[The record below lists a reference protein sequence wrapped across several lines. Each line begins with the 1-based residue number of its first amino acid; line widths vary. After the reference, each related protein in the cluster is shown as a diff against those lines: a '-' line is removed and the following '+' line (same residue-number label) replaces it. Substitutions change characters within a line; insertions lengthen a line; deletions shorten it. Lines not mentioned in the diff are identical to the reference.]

1 MRILIAPDSLK
12 ESLSSEKAA
21 EHIGNGIRKA
31 MKDAELIPDF
41 RTGTPKLK
49 IE

>member
-1 MRILIAPDSLK
+1 MKYKKWSQTEKLEI
-12 ESLSSEKAA
+12 LSSA
-21 EHIGNGIRKA
+21 EEVGIVSA
-31 MKDAELIPDF
+31 PDF